1 MKDGGPIAADGHATL
16 VALLRAQARQI
27 GKKRVAIF
35 LGEEGF
41 DGPALD
47 REGLDLR
54 ARALAV
60 RLEREGLRPGDR
72 ALLIYPP
79 GLDFLVG
86 FFGCLYAGVTAVPVC
101 PPAPPLERTM
111 PRLGAIAERS
121 APGAVLSDAATID
134 LLRAHLGKY
143 AWAPGPERWI
153 GSDETPAEL
162 AEAWRDP
169 EARPETP
176 AFLQFT
182 SGSTAAPKGVVV
194 THQNIVSN
202 QRMIQEI
209 FRLPEKAVFAS
220 WLPLFHDMGLVG
232 NLMQPIWLG
241 GELVLLSPSTFL
253 ARPRRWLEAITHFRA
268 QASAAPNF
276 AFELCVRR
284 IPLIDRE
291 GLDLSSWE
299 RAMCGA
305 ERVRPETLDAF
316 VRAFGPHGFKEK
328 AFAPCYG
335 LAEAT
340 LLVSGRHDAARAR
353 RLRVDRSALEDGR
366 LAGAEGPRATEIVSC
381 GATPTALDV
390 RIVEPSS
397 RRACAEGRIGEVW
410 VRGASIASGYYE
422 AAEASRATF
431 GGRLPDGTG
440 PFLRTGDLGFID
452 RGELFIC
459 GRIKDL
465 IIIRGRNFAPEDIEA
480 LVSRAHHAVRP
491 GGVAAFSLD
500 AGGEER
506 LALVVEVREPVAPRG
521 LDPGDDV
528 VGSIREEIARV
539 FRLSPHVVALAPAG
553 SIPKT
558 SSGKIQRSACRTAY
572 LSGSFDIF
580 SQREAKEIA

>member
-1 MKDGGPIAADGHATL
+1 MSDGRPFEADSPGTL

-27 GKKRVAIF
+27 GLKRLALF
-35 LGEEGF
+35 LGEDGF
-41 DGPALD
+41 DGPELDREALD
-47 REGLDLR
+47 RQ

-60 RLEREGLRPGDR
+60 RLEREGLRQGDR

-101 PPAPPLERTM
+101 PPSPPLERTM
-111 PRLGAIAERS
+111 PRLDAIAERA
-121 APGAVLSDAATID
+121 APGAVLSDAATIG
-134 LLRAHLGKY
+134 LLRAHLGEC
-143 AWAPGPERWI
+143 AWAPAPPCWI
-153 GSDETPAEL
+153 GSDETLAEL

-169 EARPETP
+169 AVGPDMP

-194 THQNIVSN
+194 THENILAN
-202 QRMIQEI
+202 QRMIQEV

-241 GELVLLSPSTFL
+241 GELVLLSPLTFL
-253 ARPRRWLEAITHFRA
+253 ARPRRWLEVITHFRV

-284 IPLIDRE
+284 ISPAARE

-305 ERVRPETLDAF
+305 EPVRPETMDAF
-316 VRAFGPHGFKEK
+316 VDAFGPHGFREA

-340 LLVSGRHDAARAR
+340 LLVSGRHDAGRAR
-353 RLRVDRSALEDGR
+353 RLRVDRGALEKGR
-366 LAGAEGPRATEIVSC
+366 LERAEGAGAAEIVSS
-381 GATPTALDV
+381 GAPPAALDV
-390 RIVEPSS
+390 RIAEPKTG
-397 RRACAEGRIGEVW
+397 RICAEETIGEVW
-410 VRGASIASGYYE
+410 VRGASVTAGYHE
-422 AAEASRATF
+422 AAEASLATY
-431 GGRLPDGTG
+431 GAKLPDGTG
-440 PFLRTGDLGFID
+440 PFLRTGDLGFFCD
-452 RGELFIC
+452 GELFIC

-480 LVSRAHHAVRP
+480 LVSRAHGAVRP

-506 LALVVEVREPVAPRG
+506 LALVVEVRQRG
-521 LDPGDDV
+521 VRGVDGSIDADDDV
-528 VGSIREEIARV
+528 VGSIREELARV
-539 FRLSPHVVALAPAG
+539 FRLSPHVVALAQAG

-572 LSGSFDIF
+572 LSGSLHVLA
-580 SQREAKEIA
+580 Q